1 MCRVYDWFGV
11 PSSVL
16 STNQRPHGDI
26 LTIRACLRLPS
37 RPRAYPKFFE
47 TIGYLPISSSPPA
60 RGGPGHLGV
69 SCPVCVLHAGE
80 QTGENVSSINFSI
93 FSENPGKR
101 PNRMTPT
108 SYRRLLQILWRH
120 YYCSRHSAWPFRIGG
135 CSYLYGNWVTVE

>member
-1 MCRVYDWFGV
+1 MCRVFDWLGV
-11 PSSVL
+11 PNSVL
-16 STNQRPHGDI
+16 LTNQRLHGDI

-47 TIGYLPISSSPPA
+47 AIGYLPISSSPPA

-93 FSENPGKR
+93 FSENPGKEAKPHDPDYVPKITPDTLAPLSIIIALATR
-101 PNRMTPT
+101 PGR
-108 SYRRLLQILWRH
+108 S
-120 YYCSRHSAWPFRIGG
+120 
-135 CSYLYGNWVTVE
+135 E